1 MNTSIL
7 ASWKRRSQRRG
18 AFFSRDSQILRGKM
32 SSFMSY
38 DRDESSLFDD
48 DDEDQERDSLLD
60 ADVGREL
67 LIYMIDASPEMFL
80 PFKNEVEDGEEETYF
95 NAVVKAVTKD
105 MKTRIISRDRDEVA
119 ICFFNTRVKKN
130 FQESEGVFVF
140 QASDQA
146 NQDELC
152 QPTARLIKDF
162 SNISETFDKDIGSKA
177 GVTPGSRENPL
188 YNALWIA
195 QGLLRK
201 GSVKNSSK
209 RILLFTNVD
218 YPFSDADPAFK
229 KDMRRTTVQ
238 RARDAQDLGIVID
251 CFPLSKQDKGF
262 DIGTFY
268 ADMVD
273 MSEEEKENFMAI
285 ASDRFESMVSQ
296 MQKRLF
302 KKRTVRRLTLTVP
315 QGMKLALQS
324 FALFRPATPGTT
336 AWVDSFDNKLLKSER
351 SFLCSDTGA
360 LLSEPL
366 QRFQE
371 YKSEKVCFSLNEVA
385 EVRKITETQLQL
397 LGFKPLECL
406 QEYHNLRPST
416 FLYPDEER
424 ITGSTSAFV
433 ALYRAML
440 CYKKY
445 GVAFLGSNC
454 RMVALVAQAEVSN
467 EIGQVEPPGIHMI
480 YLPYSDDIRHIEKM
494 HGSVENTMP
503 QASNEQIE
511 KATAMI
517 KKLDLKDF
525 TYANY
530 SNPALQRHYAILE
543 AVALKE
549 DDFELADPKDD
560 TLPPEEQM
568 QKLAIAQ
575 LVKAFK
581 DSVYGPDH
589 DLEEQELA
597 TLKAKGSATAQKRKA
612 AEEMAGN
619 DYDKYDWNELADK
632 GKLKDLTISDLKI
645 YLLKHKLQVTGKKD
659 ILINRILTQMGKSKE
674 VRIRLKRG

>member
-1 MNTSIL
+1 
-7 ASWKRRSQRRG
+7 
-18 AFFSRDSQILRGKM
+18 M
-32 SSFMSY
+32 SNFTSY
-38 DRDESSLFDD
+38 DRDDSLFDD
-48 DDEDQERDSLLD
+48 DDEDQEKDSFLD

-67 LIYMIDASPEMFL
+67 LVYMIDTGPEMFL
-80 PFKNEVEDGEEETYF
+80 PFKTETENGGEETCF

-119 ICFFNTRVKKN
+119 ICFFNTREKKN
-130 FQESEGVFVF
+130 FQESEGVYVF
-140 QASDQA
+140 QATDQA
-146 NQDELC
+146 NQDELS
-152 QPTARLIKDF
+152 QPTARIIKDF
-162 SNISETFDKDIGSKA
+162 SNINEVFDKDIGSKA
-177 GVTPGSRENPL
+177 GVTPGCRENPL
-188 YNALWIA
+188 YNALWVA

-218 YPFSDADPAFK
+218 DPFGDADPAFR
-229 KDMRRTTVQ
+229 KDMCRTTIQ

-251 CFPLSKQDKGF
+251 IFPLSQSDRDFNVGA
-262 DIGTFY
+262 FY
-268 ADMVD
+268 AEMVD
-273 MSEEEKENFMAI
+273 MNEEEKENFMAI
-285 ASDRFESMVSQ
+285 ASDRFDSMVSQ

-302 KKRTVRRLTLTVP
+302 KKRTVRRLTLTAP
-315 QGMKLALQS
+315 NGMKLALQS
-324 FALFRPATPGTT
+324 FALFRPATTGTI

-360 LLSEPL
+360 LVTEPL
-366 QRFQE
+366 LRFQE

-385 EVRKITETQLQL
+385 EVRKITDTQLQL

-424 ITGSTSAFV
+424 ISGSTSVFV

-440 CYKKY
+440 RFKKY
-445 GVAFLGSNC
+445 AVAFLGSNN
-454 RMVALVAQAEVSN
+454 RMVALVAQAEITN
-467 EIGQVEPPGIHMI
+467 EIGQVEPAGIHMI

-503 QASNEQIE
+503 TVSNEQIQ
-511 KATAMI
+511 KAMGMI

-568 QKLAIAQ
+568 QKPAIAQ

-589 DLEEQELA
+589 DLEEQEFA
-597 TLKAKGSATAQKRKA
+597 SQKSKGPAAAQKRKV

-619 DYDKYDWNELADK
+619 DYDNFEWNELADK
-632 GKLKDLTISDLKI
+632 GTLKDLTINDLKI

-659 ILINRILTQMGKSKE
+659 ILVNRILTHMGK
-674 VRIRLKRG
+674 